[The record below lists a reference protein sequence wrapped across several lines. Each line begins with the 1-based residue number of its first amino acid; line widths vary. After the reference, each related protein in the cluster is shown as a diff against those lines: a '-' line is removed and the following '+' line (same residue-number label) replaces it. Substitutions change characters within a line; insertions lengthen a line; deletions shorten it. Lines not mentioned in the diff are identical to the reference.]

1 VRVTVGRSHKRARLG
16 VVLALVLGAGCVSP
30 FSELKT
36 DAQPVETEVGTFRL
50 EYPPSEAQGAAMV
63 RAAIEKAGPKLAR
76 WGKLQQ
82 PVTVRI
88 HRGHKALE
96 AAAKHSGYEWLR
108 AWTRYDVLDVQAP
121 DTWSP
126 LPATQQDLDE
136 TMLHELTHALMY
148 QAAANPSGWRQKKIP
163 AWFREGMATYT
174 AEQGYRWPT
183 LEQLARTMEEHP
195 KWEPL
200 LRPEQL
206 YRDEMPVAYG
216 AAHHAFTFLVNRYG
230 EGTVRA
236 LLEQMHQ
243 GSDFPKAFTT
253 AVGISPD
260 AFLRDFERYLRL
272 RGFRGGRLLH
282 APAHPPAELLPKS
295 AAPEEPCSA
304 EG

>member
-1 VRVTVGRSHKRARLG
+1 MGWSHRRAGLG
-16 VVLALVLGAGCVSP
+16 AVLALVLGAGCVSP
-30 FSELKT
+30 LSEMRA
-36 DAQPVETEVGTFRL
+36 DAQPVQTEVGTVRL
-50 EYPPSEAQGAAMV
+50 EYPPSEARGAAMV
-63 RAAIEKAGPKLAR
+63 RASIEKAGPRLAK

-88 HRGHKALE
+88 HRDHKTLEE
-96 AAAKHSGYEWLR
+96 AARHSGYEWLR
-108 AWTRYDVLDVQAP
+108 AWTRYDVLDMQAP

-126 LPATQQDLDE
+126 VPATQQDLDE
-136 TMLHELTHALMY
+136 TMLHELTHAVMY
-148 QAAANPSGWRQKKIP
+148 QAAADLGGWRQKKIP

-183 LEQLARTMEEHP
+183 LEQLARTMDEHP

-200 LRPEQL
+200 LRPEAL
-206 YRDEMPVAYG
+206 YQDEMPVAYG

-236 LLEQMHQ
+236 LLEQMRQ
-243 GSDFPKAFTT
+243 GPDFPTAFTKT
-253 AVGISPD
+253 VGITPE

-282 APAHPPAELLPKS
+282 PAELAPAEPLPESPTPQK
-295 AAPEEPCSA
+295 P
-304 EG
+304 